1 MLTSITDFIHPLR
14 GRTVA
19 SVSSDFKLYG
29 LQEAGIRS
37 DVLNLLSEFFLFRHG
52 GTLRN
57 TRYQQNDMIA

>member
-1 MLTSITDFIHPLR
+1 M
-14 GRTVA
+14 A

-37 DVLNLLSEFFLFRHG
+37 DVLNLLSEFFLFRYG

-57 TRYQQNDMIA
+57 TRYQQNEMIT